1 MSSSPSLVSCPL
13 IISKSLRPTNC
24 VCLPVPVKD
33 VEDAVSADTP
43 EPEVVESVV
52 LVEEETSA
60 IDEPE
65 PEVDS
70 KPPIVETAEVDAD
83 PRDLE
88 PVVSQEIDPCLLTL
102 IHSHSRTTSAR
113 TNQLPWKVR
122 NSL

>member
-1 MSSSPSLVSCPL
+1 M
-13 IISKSLRPTNC
+13 
-24 VCLPVPVKD
+24 KD

-43 EPEVVESVV
+43 APEVVESVV

-88 PVVSQEIDPCLLTL
+88 PVVSQEIDTCLLTL
-102 IHSHSRTTSAR
+102 IHPHSRSTSAR
-113 TNQLPWKVR
+113 TNQLLRKVR
-122 NSL
+122 NPL